1 MAMAED
7 EASRV
12 LRGNAPILLGGFL
25 AFFFLNVLNT
35 SYSTLLALIKE
46 DLALTYTMSGAL
58 MSAYFAG
65 YTLGQIP
72 WGFMADRHGSRRI
85 MVLSIL
91 GIASSTVLFGFARGF
106 WQAAMTRF
114 MAGILGAGIF
124 VPGVRLVSGWFPPEE
139 RGTALGILSVGG
151 SIGLILSSWVTPLL
165 APSLGWRGS
174 MELFGVLGILS
185 TTVMWATIRDRSVE
199 GHASLDLRGLADVV
213 GSRSFWILAA
223 VQMVRLGTNYAFLAW
238 LPLLLQEEYGLSLV
252 AAGAA
257 FSLFNLA
264 GMVSNPL
271 GGFISDRIGEKSVLT
286 ASFVALGVGAFLFKG
301 AGDGALMYLLILV
314 LGWFI
319 NFVRSP
325 SFAILPK
332 LYGVERAGKVSGM
345 QNTFA
350 SIGALVL
357 PLLLGYIRDA
367 TASYS
372 AGWTILSL
380 LLVSVGA
387 LNLLLEP
394 PADGEAR

>member
-1 MAMAED
+1 ME
-7 EASRV
+7 ENSGG

-25 AFFFLNVLNT
+25 AFFFLNVLNS

-72 WGFMADRHGSRRI
+72 WGFMADRHGSRRV

-91 GIASSTVLFGFARGF
+91 GIASSTVLFGFSQGF
-106 WQAAMTRF
+106 WQAVGTRF
-114 MAGILGAGIF
+114 LAGVLGAGIF
-124 VPGVRLVSGWFPPEE
+124 VPGVRLVSGWFQPNA
-139 RGTALGILSVGG
+139 RGTALGILSIGG
-151 SIGLILSSWVTPLL
+151 STGLILASWATPLM
-165 APSLGWRGS
+165 APSLGWRGA
-174 MELFGVLGILS
+174 MELSGALGILS
-185 TTVMWATIRDRSVE
+185 TTVMWLTIRDKSVD
-199 GHASLDLRGLADVV
+199 GSASLDLSGMADVV
-213 GSRSFWILAA
+213 LSRSFWVLAL
-223 VQMVRLGTNYAFLAW
+223 VQMVRLGTNYAFIAW
-238 LPLLLQEEYGLSLV
+238 LPLLLREEFGLSLV
-252 AAGAA
+252 SAGAA

-271 GGFISDRIGEKSVLT
+271 GGLVSDRIGERSVLA
-286 ASFVALGVGAFLFKG
+286 ASFVALGVGAFLFRG
-301 AGDGALMYLLILV
+301 VSEGALMYLLLLV

-357 PLLLGYIRDA
+357 PFLLGYIRDA

-387 LNLLLEP
+387 LTLLLEP
-394 PADGEAR
+394 PADGEV

>member
-1 MAMAED
+1 ME
-7 EASRV
+7 ENSGG

-25 AFFFLNVLNT
+25 AFFFLNVLNS

-72 WGFMADRHGSRRI
+72 WGFMADRHGSRRV

-91 GIASSTVLFGFARGF
+91 GIASSTVLFGFSQGF
-106 WQAAMTRF
+106 WQAVGTRF
-114 MAGILGAGIF
+114 LAGVLGAGIF
-124 VPGVRLVSGWFPPEE
+124 VPGVRLVSGWFQPNA
-139 RGTALGILSVGG
+139 RGTALGILSIGG
-151 SIGLILSSWVTPLL
+151 STGLILASWATPLM
-165 APSLGWRGS
+165 APSLGWRGA
-174 MELFGVLGILS
+174 MELSGALGILS
-185 TTVMWATIRDRSVE
+185 TTVMWLTIRDKSVD
-199 GHASLDLRGLADVV
+199 GSASLDLSGMADVV
-213 GSRSFWILAA
+213 WSRSFWVLAL
-223 VQMVRLGTNYAFLAW
+223 VQMVRLGTNYAFIAW
-238 LPLLLQEEYGLSLV
+238 LPLLLREEFGLSLV
-252 AAGAA
+252 SAGAA

-271 GGFISDRIGEKSVLT
+271 GGLVSDRIGERSVLA
-286 ASFVALGVGAFLFKG
+286 ASFVALGVGSFLFRG
-301 AGDGALMYLLILV
+301 VSEGALMYLLLLV

-357 PLLLGYIRDA
+357 PFLLGYIRDA

-387 LNLLLEP
+387 LTLLLEP
-394 PADGEAR
+394 PADGEV

>member
-1 MAMAED
+1 M
-7 EASRV
+7 
-12 LRGNAPILLGGFL
+12 GNAPILLGGFL
-25 AFFFLNVLNT
+25 AFFFLNILNS

-58 MSAYFAG
+58 MSGYFAG

-72 WGFMADRHGSRRI
+72 WGFMADRYGSRRI

-91 GIASSTVLFGFARGF
+91 GISSSTVLFGFSQGF
-106 WQAAMTRF
+106 WQAVGTRF
-114 MAGILGAGIF
+114 LAGALGAGIF
-124 VPGVRLVSGWFPPEE
+124 VPGVRLVSGWFPPNA
-139 RGTALGILSVGG
+139 RGTALGILSIGG
-151 SIGLILSSWVTPLL
+151 STGLILASWVTPLM
-165 APSLGWRGS
+165 APSLGWRGA
-174 MELFGVLGILS
+174 MELSGALGILS
-185 TTVMWATIRDRSVE
+185 TAVMWLTIRDKSVDSS
-199 GHASLDLRGLADVV
+199 ASLDLSGMADVV
-213 GSRSFWILAA
+213 ASRSFWVLAL
-223 VQMVRLGTNYAFLAW
+223 VQMVRLGTNYAFIAW
-238 LPLLLQEEYGLSLV
+238 LPLLLREEYGLSLV

-271 GGFISDRIGEKSVLT
+271 GGFVSDRIGEKSVLT
-286 ASFVALGVGAFLFKG
+286 ASFVALGVGAFLFRG
-301 AGDGALMYLLILV
+301 VSEGTLMYLLILV

-394 PADGEAR
+394 PADGKAR

>member
-1 MAMAED
+1 ME
-7 EASRV
+7 ENSGG

-25 AFFFLNVLNT
+25 AFFFLNVLNS

-72 WGFMADRHGSRRI
+72 WGFMADRHGSRRV

-91 GIASSTVLFGFARGF
+91 GIASSTVLFGFSQGF
-106 WQAAMTRF
+106 WQAVGTRF
-114 MAGILGAGIF
+114 LAGVLGAGIF
-124 VPGVRLVSGWFPPEE
+124 VPGVRLVSGWFQPNA
-139 RGTALGILSVGG
+139 RGTALGILSIGG
-151 SIGLILSSWVTPLL
+151 STGLILASWATPLM
-165 APSLGWRGS
+165 APSLGWRGA
-174 MELFGVLGILS
+174 MELSGALGILS
-185 TTVMWATIRDRSVE
+185 TTVMWLTIRDKSVD
-199 GHASLDLRGLADVV
+199 GSASLDLSGMADVV
-213 GSRSFWILAA
+213 WSRSFWVLAL
-223 VQMVRLGTNYAFLAW
+223 VQMVRLGTNYAFIAW
-238 LPLLLQEEYGLSLV
+238 LPLLLREEFGLSLV
-252 AAGAA
+252 SAGAA

-271 GGFISDRIGEKSVLT
+271 GGLVSDRIGERSVLA
-286 ASFVALGVGAFLFKG
+286 ASFVALGVGAFLFRG
-301 AGDGALMYLLILV
+301 VSEGALMYLLLLV

-357 PLLLGYIRDA
+357 PFLLGYIRDA

-387 LNLLLEP
+387 LTLLLEP
-394 PADGEAR
+394 PADGEV

>member
-1 MAMAED
+1 MATE
-7 EASRV
+7 ESSGG
-12 LRGNAPILLGGFL
+12 LRGNAPVLLGGFL
-25 AFFFLNVLNT
+25 AFFFLNVLNS

-65 YTLGQIP
+65 YALGQIP
-72 WGFMADRHGSRRI
+72 WGFMADRHGSRKV

-91 GIASSTVLFGFARGF
+91 GIATSTVLFGFSQNF
-106 WQAAMTRF
+106 WQAIATRF
-114 MAGILGAGIF
+114 LAGILGAGIF
-124 VPGVRLVSGWFPPEE
+124 VPGVRLVSGWFSPDA

-151 SIGLILSSWVTPLL
+151 SIGLILASWVTPHI
-165 APSLGWRGS
+165 APALGWRGA
-174 MELFGVLGILS
+174 MELSGALGILS
-185 TTVMWATIRDRSVE
+185 TIVIWMTIKDKSVD
-199 GHASLDLRGLADVV
+199 GGASLDLSVLVDVL
-213 GSRSFWILAA
+213 GSRSFWVLAL
-223 VQMVRLGTNYAFLAW
+223 VQMVRLGTNYAFIAW
-238 LPLLLQEEYGLSLV
+238 LPLLLREEHGLSLV

-264 GMVSNPL
+264 GMVANPL
-271 GGFISDRIGEKSVLT
+271 GGFISDRTGEKSVLT
-286 ASFVALGVGAFLFKG
+286 ASFVALGVGAFLFRG